1 MRTGQLTAIHV
12 NSAFRLHRDVAHL
25 RAKMMRERS
34 PADMWRRHPANQS
47 PAHCEICSEGKSP
60 RGLIRICPGHM
71 YVYAHNLLIN
81 VIAAHV
87 GGDPSSLRGG
97 SICLP
102 SLSTAEA
109 GCFFFVCVLSL
120 NLPVSR
126 VNQKHGP
133 TSGEWIGEKKKI
145 TQENDQKKRNSKNF
159 IGGVKAKCLKWI
171 SLLVSKKKKSDQ
183 NVPIGFLHCHVGK
196 KWRLKAPKTRNEKNT
211 LASFKLSID
220 QVIFFTQLSQC
231 KCGVFQDGSAWMCVS
246 LADHSRL

>member
-1 MRTGQLTAIHV
+1 MLVCWLFFFFLLYSTVFDGLCVQVVDQPIVQAQVTVRWDMRTGQLTAIHV

-25 RAKMMRERS
+25 CAKMMRERS

-109 GCFFFVCVLSL
+109 GCFFFFLCVLSL

-133 TSGEWIGEKKKI
+133 TSGKWTGEKKK
-145 TQENDQKKRNSKNF
+145 
-159 IGGVKAKCLKWI
+159 
-171 SLLVSKKKKSDQ
+171 KKSHNKTIKRSKTQKTLSEGSKQ
-183 NVPIGFLHCHVGK
+183 NVSSG
-196 KWRLKAPKTRNEKNT
+196 
-211 LASFKLSID
+211 
-220 QVIFFTQLSQC
+220 
-231 KCGVFQDGSAWMCVS
+231 
-246 LADHSRL
+246 

>member
-1 MRTGQLTAIHV
+1 MACECKLLISQSYRRTVRWDMRAGQLTAIRV

-25 RAKMMRERS
+25 CAKMMRERS

-102 SLSTAEA
+102 SLSTADA
-109 GCFFFVCVLSL
+109 GWFFFVCVLSL

-133 TSGEWIGEKKKI
+133 TSGEWIGEKKKNH
-145 TQENDQKKRNSKNF
+145 TKKRSKE
-159 IGGVKAKCLKWI
+159 AKLNKKQNKKTL
-171 SLLVSKKKKSDQ
+171 SEGSKRNVSS
-183 NVPIGFLHCHVGK
+183 G
-196 KWRLKAPKTRNEKNT
+196 
-211 LASFKLSID
+211 
-220 QVIFFTQLSQC
+220 
-231 KCGVFQDGSAWMCVS
+231 
-246 LADHSRL
+246 

>member
-1 MRTGQLTAIHV
+1 MQVVDQPIVQAQVTVRWDMRTGQLTAIHV

-25 RAKMMRERS
+25 CAKMMRERS
-34 PADMWRRHPANQS
+34 PADMWRRHPANQL

-109 GCFFFVCVLSL
+109 ECFFFFVCVLSL

-133 TSGEWIGEKKKI
+133 TSGEWIGEKKKSH
-145 TQENDQKKRNSKNF
+145 KKTIKRSKTPKTLSE
-159 IGGVKAKCLKWI
+159 G
-171 SLLVSKKKKSDQ
+171 SKQ
-183 NVPIGFLHCHVGK
+183 NVSSG
-196 KWRLKAPKTRNEKNT
+196 
-211 LASFKLSID
+211 
-220 QVIFFTQLSQC
+220 
-231 KCGVFQDGSAWMCVS
+231 
-246 LADHSRL
+246 

>member
-1 MRTGQLTAIHV
+1 MQVVEQPIVQAQVTVRWDMRTGQLTAIHV
-12 NSAFRLHRDVAHL
+12 NSAFRLHRDVAQL
-25 RAKMMRERS
+25 CAKMLRERS

-109 GCFFFVCVLSL
+109 GCFFFFLCVLSL

-133 TSGEWIGEKKKI
+133 TSGKW
-145 TQENDQKKRNSKNF
+145 T
-159 IGGVKAKCLKWI
+159 GG
-171 SLLVSKKKKSDQ
+171 KKKKNHTTKRSKEAK
-183 NVPIGFLHCHVGK
+183 LK
-196 KWRLKAPKTRNEKNT
+196 KLYRRGQSKMSQVDKP
-211 LASFKLSID
+211 LS
-220 QVIFFTQLSQC
+220 
-231 KCGVFQDGSAWMCVS
+231 
-246 LADHSRL
+246 